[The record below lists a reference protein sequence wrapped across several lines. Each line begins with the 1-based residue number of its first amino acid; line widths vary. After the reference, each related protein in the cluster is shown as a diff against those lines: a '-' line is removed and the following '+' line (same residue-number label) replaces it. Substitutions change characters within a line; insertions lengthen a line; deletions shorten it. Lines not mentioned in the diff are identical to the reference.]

1 MERSTRIKIKPYLV
15 NAVIL
20 MAFAII
26 FVITYPKAHTGL
38 RIFMSVVIGYL
49 CVANIVAL
57 YLRFYGIRYI
67 KHKPKVFVFDGK
79 TYFRTNISNKLI
91 YNAYYG
97 YPCWDFADIKIDKNL
112 VDQIGGFN
120 RYYRTV
126 DGPFTAVVQTES
138 ACKAF
143 FVNLL
148 TILGCWFTIFI
159 FKD

>member
-1 MERSTRIKIKPYLV
+1 MERSTRIKIKPYLA

-67 KHKPKVFVFDGK
+67 
-79 TYFRTNISNKLI
+79 RTNISNKLI